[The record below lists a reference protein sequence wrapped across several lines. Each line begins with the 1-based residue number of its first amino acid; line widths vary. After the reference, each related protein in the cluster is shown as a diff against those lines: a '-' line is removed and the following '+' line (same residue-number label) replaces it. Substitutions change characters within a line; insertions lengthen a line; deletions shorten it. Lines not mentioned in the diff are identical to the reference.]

1 MASVTIENLN
11 KTYMT
16 DAGTPLPVLRNLS
29 MDIRE
34 HEFVCILGPSGC
46 GKSTTLDILAG
57 LTDKDSGE
65 IRVGQG
71 RDTQHVVTGYI
82 FQRPRLLNWRTVADN
97 LRLVLRSRG
106 VPEEQWARRVDT
118 YLDLVGLTD
127 FADAYPLTLSGGMQ
141 QRVGIARALVIEPDL
156 LLMDEPFSSLDEL
169 TARHLRVELV
179 RLWREVRRTIMFVTH
194 NALEAAFLADRI
206 YVVGDRPASVVGSVE
221 VSVPRPR
228 EPDDPEVIA
237 TQREVLAMLEETAT
251 TGVE

>member
-1 MASVTIENLN
+1 MASVTIKNLN
-11 KTYMT
+11 KTYT
-16 DAGTPLPVLRNLS
+16 TEEGAPLPVLRDLC
-29 MDIRE
+29 MDVEE
-34 HEFVCILGPSGC
+34 HQFVCILGPSGC

-65 IRVGQG
+65 IQIDGST
-71 RDTQHVVTGYI
+71 DSDHVVTGYI
-82 FQRPRLLNWRTVADN
+82 FQRPRLLNWRTVSDN

-106 VPEEQWARRVDT
+106 VPEDQWEQRIET
-118 YLDLVGLTD
+118 YLGLVGLAD
-127 FADAYPLTLSGGMQ
+127 FSDAYPLTLSGGMQ

-206 YVVGDRPASVVGSVE
+206 FIVGDRPASVVGSVD
-221 VSVPRPR
+221 VAVPRPR
-228 EPDDPEVIA
+228 DPEDPGVIA
-237 TQREVLAMLEETAT
+237 VQRQVMDILEAT
-251 TGVE
+251 ERRATG